1 MYKNELVSAID
12 RGLHFLRNWFK
23 NKVPHHPATHMWG
36 LFLWFLD
43 KVSLKLLFDKK
54 SDSLTTLIM
63 NNKNE
68 FILLNNQPDL
78 GFLNINLLKFS
89 INLQKTFYGFNQ

>member
-1 MYKNELVSAID
+1 M
-12 RGLHFLRNWFK
+12 FFK
-23 NKVPHHPATHMWG
+23 
-36 LFLWFLD
+36 